1 VGFLLLDSGV
11 GHSYPF
17 ALSRIIFLCFFYFS
31 NNNPLESHEF
41 NSLFNRYY
49 TQIRNFLYYKSGN
62 MELAEDLTQ
71 DAFMILW
78 TKRENIDPEKVKSYL
93 FTIANN
99 LFLNNVKHQKVVL
112 KFNQQPV
119 NTASMETPHY
129 LMEEDEFRDS
139 LERAISSLPE
149 KNRVVFLMNRIDKLT
164 YREIADRLELS
175 VKAVEKRM
183 TKALQKL
190 REIHLRI

>member
-1 VGFLLLDSGV
+1 LRGQADPPSAFPGFSSS
-11 GHSYPF
+11 H
-17 ALSRIIFLCFFYFS
+17 LSNLS
-31 NNNPLESHEF
+31 PLESHEF

-49 TQIRNFLYYKSGN
+49 TQIRNFLYYKSGK

-119 NTASMETPHY
+119 NTTSAETPQY

-139 LERAISSLPE
+139 LQQAIGALPE

-164 YREIADRLELS
+164 YREIAERLELS

-190 REIHLRI
+190 REIDGRI